1 MKLRRAA
8 FILLHFMYPTFGVP
22 FWYATTLYSKFSEWR
37 PVLVPIPSVMTFPG
51 GHHPA
56 SPCVPKIWA
65 QPTQTLCPRKPP
77 TQTILEH
84 KSPTAY
90 LPPLFIDILSTHG
103 NCQSAQR
110 RHVLRFYTCN
120 KLYIL
125 LLLYCYYFMPA
136 FLLCRNVHR
145 RKIIPRTGYCLCG

>member
-1 MKLRRAA
+1 MTSEAEKSCFHSFAFYVPHFWCTYLVRDHLVLEVQWVKTCTRPYPKCNDLSRR
-8 FILLHFMYPTFGVP
+8 P
-22 FWYATTLYSKFSEWR
+22 
-37 PVLVPIPSVMTFPG
+37 PSRI
-51 GHHPA
+51 
-56 SPCVPKIWA
+56 PCVPKIWA
-65 QPTQTLCPRKPP
+65 PPTQTLCPRKPP

-125 LLLYCYYFMPA
+125 LLLTLLLLSHFYYAWMY
-136 FLLCRNVHR
+136 
-145 RKIIPRTGYCLCG
+145 IEEE